1 MMFGLFLNGRAFVRG
16 AASSCY
22 AAARHLDLTTE
33 VDTFD
38 GKALRLMPGA
48 YIGPCDAPAPMLA
61 GDGLTL
67 AGGAPLPRMP
77 EPVTI
82 AGRAA

>member
-16 AASSCY
+16 AAASCY
-22 AAARHLDLTTE
+22 AAARHLDLTHE

-38 GKALRLMPGA
+38 GKVLRLMPGA
-48 YIGPCDAPAPMLA
+48 YIGPCDADAPLLT

-67 AGGAPLPRMP
+67 AGGAPLPPMP
-77 EPVTI
+77 MPLTI
-82 AGRAA
+82 EGVAA